1 MKSFN
6 SAPAMTALIII
17 INAVFHTDCA
27 DAQAVIP
34 GTGSLI
40 DFVGDTFEN
49 EGESWEYYKNS
60 PKASREND
68 EQLRFPRGYSANLRW
83 FEGPERGQ
91 PDFMKVVAAPEGALP
106 GSHFALLAR
115 TLNSGIPGYSNNKVE
130 QDDLIVDVVSRVGM
144 IPVHEQPNAVCRVYL
159 PPPHQWEDR
168 TGPHFGFRTTVN
180 THVWKTEELSAQNF
194 GRRRFRRPPKP
205 QTYRAV
211 EQYWPGIWI
220 HFRSETD
227 ANVETD
233 SAFLTVRG
241 NNLGHDFIV
250 KEIPVEDFGW
260 WTFGMSYTGDGQAHF
275 YAKKGIENLTAEDH
289 LASKFPYSYRAEQ
302 FETMFFNFC
311 NNNDGKTWST
321 PFLIDDPQLFVV
333 NSARVQSMVASKRQQ
348 EAARLARNRPQK
360 ALPSK

>member
-6 SAPAMTALIII
+6 SALSLIALISISFGSVVDD
-17 INAVFHTDCA
+17 AA
-27 DAQAVIP
+27 AQAVVP
-34 GTGSLI
+34 GSGTLI
-40 DFVGDTFEN
+40 DFVGDTFEK

-91 PDFMKVVAAPEGALP
+91 PDFAKVVPTPEGALP
-106 GSHFALLAR
+106 NSNFALLAR

-130 QDDLIVDVVSRVGM
+130 QDDLIVDIASRVGM
-144 IPVHEQPNAVCRVYL
+144 IPVHEQPNAVARIYL
-159 PPPHQWEDR
+159 PPPEQWENR
-168 TGPHFGFRTTVN
+168 TGPHFGFRTTAN
-180 THVWKTEELSAQNF
+180 THIMKMEELPPVTR
-194 GRRRFRRPPKP
+194 GRRFRRQP
-205 QTYRAV
+205 QPQMYRAV

-227 ANVETD
+227 PANETD

-260 WTFGMSYTGDGQAHF
+260 WTFGMSYTPDGQVHF
-275 YAKKGIENLTAEDH
+275 YAKKGVENLAAEDH
-289 LASKFPYSYRAEQ
+289 LASKFPYTYRAEK

-311 NNNDGKTWST
+311 NNNDGRTWST
-321 PFLIDDPQLFVV
+321 PFLIDDPQLFVL
-333 NSARVQSMVASKRQQ
+333 NSARIQSIVASKKPY
-348 EAARLARNRPQK
+348 EAARTANLQQRA
-360 ALPSK
+360 ATASE

>member
-1 MKSFN
+1 MKSTS
-6 SAPAMTALIII
+6 SALSIVALIFLYGIVG
-17 INAVFHTDCA
+17 AETAFGQGV
-27 DAQAVIP
+27 VP
-34 GTGSLI
+34 GSGSLI

-49 EGESWEYYKNS
+49 EGEAWEYYKNS

-91 PDFMKVVAAPEGALP
+91 PDFMKVVATPEGALP
-106 GSHFALLAR
+106 GSNFALLAR
-115 TLNSGIPGYSNNKVE
+115 TLNSGIPGYSNYKVE
-130 QDDLIVDVVSRVGM
+130 QDDLIVDIASRVGM
-144 IPVHEQPNAVCRVYL
+144 IPVQEQPNAVCRVYL
-159 PPPHQWEDR
+159 PSADEWENR
-168 TGPHFGFRTTVN
+168 TGPHFGFRTTAN
-180 THVWKTEELSAQNF
+180 THVWKTEELPQQSF
-194 GRRRFRRPPKP
+194 GRRRFRRQP

-227 ANVETD
+227 ANNEQD

-260 WTFGMSYTGDGQAHF
+260 WTFGMSYTGNGQVHF
-275 YAKKGIENLTAEDH
+275 YAKKGVEDLTAEDH
-289 LASKFPYSYRAEQ
+289 VASEFPYKYRAEQ

-311 NNNDGKTWST
+311 NKNDGKTWST

-333 NSARVQSMVASKRQQ
+333 NATRIQSIVASKRQF
-348 EAARLARNRPQK
+348 EAARLAQNKK
-360 ALPSK
+360 AKTAAE